1 VRQSGSGFRGAI
13 VRAILNKVGTFFQG
27 TAARAA
33 VGGTK
38 KPWKPQSSS
47 VLAFCSPS
55 SAASLGSPWAA
66 IRGSDTAAL
75 LAAQMEAAKLEQEC
89 RSLRAQA
96 EQLEA
101 ERTAR
106 IAELRRSGEEAARLT
121 ERVDSLTRQAGEQ
134 GRLVR
139 TVEGQRDV
147 AAAEAKTAAAEVARL
162 KEREKSLSEKVAEQ
176 VAQLADQQSQLT
188 SEFENIANR
197 ILKANA
203 TELSESSQKALA
215 AVLDPLRE
223 RIQDF
228 QKKVET
234 AYDSETRE
242 VLSLKEQI
250 RLMVETSSAIG
261 TQADGLA
268 KALRGDSQ
276 LLGRWGELALE
287 RILEAA
293 GLTEG
298 REYVSQGRGLG
309 LKSDSGGAQKP
320 DIVVMLPE
328 GRTMIID
335 SKVPLTGYERL
346 IAAGEQTERTACG
359 DQFVRDVKGD
369 IDGLAGKRYQENEK
383 LEAHDCVLMFVPI
396 EGALA
401 AALTK
406 EPELFTYA
414 WSRRVVLVGPPTLL
428 MTMRTVAS
436 IWRYELQ
443 GQNAQEIA
451 RLAGELCD
459 KVSMSL
465 VDLNGVA
472 EKINAA
478 LAAHNDA
485 VKRLSTG
492 RGNALSVGERIRSLG
507 VKSKRPMPAMLV
519 DGIAITSG
527 RNSPKPLTRSDVTGR
542 GSQRSASHSRS
553 GSDSARG
560 EGNRSDAGIWRQ
572 HAGGGQVAGREAR
585 QGSFGLASLAFTG
598 ARRRR

>member
-1 VRQSGSGFRGAI
+1 MEIAVLLSAGI
-13 VRAILNKVGTFFQG
+13 LLAILGGLVGV
-27 TAARAA
+27 A
-33 VGGTK
+33 
-38 KPWKPQSSS
+38 
-47 VLAFCSPS
+47 
-55 SAASLGSPWAA
+55 LGRYVWPA

-75 LAAQMEAAKLEQEC
+75 LAAQMEAARLEEEC
-89 RSLRAQA
+89 RSLRTQA

-101 ERTAR
+101 ERAVR
-106 IAELRRSGEEAARLT
+106 IEEQRRSGEEAARLS
-121 ERVDSLTRQAGEQ
+121 ERVDSLTRQADEQ
-134 GRLVR
+134 GRFAR
-139 TVEGQRDV
+139 TLEGQRDV
-147 AAAEAKTAAAEVARL
+147 GAAEAKTAAAEVARL

-176 VAQLADQQSQLT
+176 AAQLADQQKQLT

-203 TELSESSQKALA
+203 SELSDSSQKALA

-250 RLMVETSSAIG
+250 KLIVETSSAIG

-309 LKSDSGGAQKP
+309 LKSDSGGLQKP

-359 DQFVRDVKGD
+359 DQFVRDVKGH
-369 IDGLAGKRYQENEK
+369 IDGLSGKRYQDNEK

-414 WSRRVVLVGPPTLL
+414 WNRRVVLVGPPTLL

-436 IWRYELQ
+436 IWQYELQ

-459 KVSMSL
+459 KVSISL
-465 VDLNGVA
+465 ADLNGVA

-507 VKSKRPMPAMLV
+507 VKSRRPMPAMLV
-519 DGIAITSG
+519 DGVAITSG
-527 RNSPKPLTRSDVTGR
+527 
-542 GSQRSASHSRS
+542 AEEF
-553 GSDSARG
+553 A
-560 EGNRSDAGIWRQ
+560 
-572 HAGGGQVAGREAR
+572 EA
-585 QGSFGLASLAFTG
+585 AYA
-598 ARRRR
+598 AE